1 MFSPMDLPFTVIV
14 SVCKSLASKSS
25 PITAGTPPLLK
36 KASPKKSPAGCMF
49 NKSGIS
55 KPTFCQSFTDNDT
68 PACLAIAWRCG
79 GALVDPPIAELT
91 IIAFSNDFLVK
102 MSEGLRSSYTIST
115 ILFPVE

>member
-68 PACLAIAWRCG
+68 PACLAIA
-79 GALVDPPIAELT
+79 
-91 IIAFSNDFLVK
+91 
-102 MSEGLRSSYTIST
+102 
-115 ILFPVE
+115 